1 MSENKMPERILA
13 KYSDNPYWG
22 RFCSCEHY
30 EAACD
35 FIDEFMDGKST
46 TEYLRADLVLRWI
59 SVQERLPEDD
69 RDILM
74 VRIISGK
81 QTYCI
86 GHYDHSSRCFMFRG
100 YTVNVT
106 HWQALPTYPQEG

>member
-1 MSENKMPERILA
+1 MSEKMPDRIWLSAEAIMDFAINDATEAYKERDD
-13 KYSDNPYWG
+13 YFP
-22 RFCSCEHY
+22 
-30 EAACD
+30 
-35 FIDEFMDGKST
+35 
-46 TEYLRADLVLRWI
+46 TEYIRADLVPRWI